1 MKNPIFKHDCNK
13 CKFITTDKVDRRLSD
28 VYACGDS
35 LIVRNSDEPSD
46 YGSYRLGT
54 PEYLFIAWGLK

>member
-54 PEYLFIAWGLK
+54 